1 MLKALKGRFV
11 LKLAI
16 LIVIVAIPAAFAWL
30 AVQGFVVRNAVVTAE
45 LGMVRAPIAGQVI
58 ESPPPVEIARDDHAR
73 QVTLRDPLS
82 DRVPIDMLT
91 AEIEGISRAI
101 ETQQANLGW
110 HDDVIAEREDEL
122 QSALAGMRLVLQFEH
137 DAVASEI
144 AAQQARIVYLAS
156 QNARLQR
163 LQGTA
168 ASQAS
173 LEEMTAEL
181 EEARANLESL
191 RSRGLRIEQQ
201 RLLLSQRLPVAD
213 FAGLGVTLIDHLND
227 LAMARQSTAILLADL
242 ESARL
247 ELQRRLE
254 SEQQAFD
261 LQSEAVL
268 TAPPTSVIWEVFT
281 EPGAFVALGSPLFS
295 FVDCDRRL
303 VQVAVDD
310 ATTEL
315 LSPGLMVEV
324 HLYGDPA
331 PIPGRVRGVYGSGGQ
346 ATERASLAASLSGIG
361 PRDAIVLIDIEP
373 ADDLARQYRHC
384 DIGRTAYVEFD
395 GIGAFEPFFNR
406 F

>member
-11 LKLAI
+11 LKLAV
-16 LIVIVAIPAAFAWL
+16 LIVIVAIPAAFAWF

-45 LGMVRAPIAGQVI
+45 LGIVRAPIAGQIV
-58 ESPPPVEIARDDHAR
+58 ESPPSIDIARDDHPR

-82 DRVPIDMLT
+82 DRAPIDMLT
-91 AEIEGISRAI
+91 AEIEGVSRAI
-101 ETQQANLGW
+101 ETHQSNLDW
-110 HDDVIAEREDEL
+110 HDQLIEEREDEL
-122 QSALAGMRLVLQFEH
+122 RSALAGMRLVLQFEH
-137 DAVASEI
+137 DAITSQI
-144 AAQQARIVYLAS
+144 AAQQARIADLES
-156 QNARLQR
+156 RD
-163 LQGTA
+163 G
-168 ASQAS
+168 
-173 LEEMTAEL
+173 LEEITAEL
-181 EEARANLESL
+181 AEASANLESL
-191 RSRGLRIEQQ
+191 QSRALLIEQQ

-227 LAMARQSTAILLADL
+227 LAIARQSAAIHLAAL
-242 ESARL
+242 ENARL
-247 ELQRRLE
+247 ELQMRLE
-254 SEQQAFD
+254 SEQQAFE
-261 LQSEAVL
+261 LRSEAVL
-268 TAPPTSVIWEVFT
+268 TAPPTSVIWEVFA

-315 LSPGLMVEV
+315 LSPGQAVEV
-324 HLYGDPA
+324 HLYGDRA
-331 PIPGRVRGVYGSGGQ
+331 TVPGRVRGVYGSGGQ

-373 ADDLARQYRHC
+373 ADERSRQYRHC
-384 DIGRTAYVEFD
+384 DIGRTAYVTFD